1 MFYLAEQAHI
11 EPTSGLPPWNL
22 DWIYCAF
29 ALFVLVS
36 LVMTAIFQSTLN
48 SRNRIVSYRVVRPR
62 KKSKELV
69 KTLSTGLVTV
79 LLLP

>member
-48 SRNRIVSYRVVRPR
+48 SRNRIVSRR
-62 KKSKELV
+62 KAHKKI
-69 KTLSTGLVTV
+69 KRTC
-79 LLLP
+79 